1 MTEFLQNFHFLRPW
15 LLLFLFLPFFLYLKK
30 IKTGSTASSWED
42 ICDKNLLNFLLTNG
56 SSSKKRSVKKFIYTG
71 LVAATFAAAGPAW
84 NKTEIPTFTI
94 ENPNIMVVSLAQDMQ
109 LTDIPPS
116 RLDRAKF
123 MMLDITKGLAQ
134 GQFGLEVYSQEPYVI
149 TPITDDSQIIQNL
162 IPQIVPSIVP
172 DAGDRLD
179 RAIDLAL
186 ERFKSAQYAQGN
198 IIIFAADVGQRFDL
212 ALEKTKEA
220 LALNYTVNIIDCSYT
235 GNEKLK
241 LLTEAGNG
249 VYLSIKSGNVQP
261 LIKKISDSTEERVK
275 LSQNLR
281 SNYIDYGYYLL
292 IIPLL
297 CTLMFFRRG
306 LLVLTLCCVAFSAQ
320 AGFLTNNN
328 QDGLRLFNS
337 GQYETALKKFTD
349 HNWRGITLYK
359 QNKNEEAL
367 KEFKKTNNDISFYNQ
382 GVILTKLCH
391 YQEALTAFDK
401 AVQLNPENK
410 DAQYNK
416 KILDDLFEQ
425 AKTNPDVLNCNNDQ
439 QQQNNNKNNDAENGE
454 NDSQQNNE
462 QEKSDQN
469 DQQNKNQPQDSQ
481 SDEKNTS
488 ADKNEKQNNQQ
499 QEQEKNQNSENNKD
513 NSKQNSGSNDNNSQK
528 DEENS
533 TPSDQNATGENSE
546 NTNNSSSATQDKG
559 PESNSQNKNGN
570 QSGGNEEQQQEQNVN
585 LANAKQGNDNEKYD
599 EEALAMQRR
608 YREIPEDVGGL
619 LREFIKKEYLKDRYG
634 NEN

>member
-30 IKTGSTASSWED
+30 IKTGGSSSSWED
-42 ICDKNLLNFLLTNG
+42 ICDKNLLNFLLING
-56 SSSKKRSVKKFIYTG
+56 SSSKKVSVKKFIYTG
-71 LVAATFAAAGPAW
+71 LVVATLAAAGPVW

-94 ENPNIMVVSLAQDMQ
+94 ENPNMLVVSLAQDMQ

-123 MMLDITKGLAQ
+123 MMSDIIKGLAQ

-162 IPQIVPSIVP
+162 MPQIVPSIVP

-212 ALEKTKEA
+212 ALEKTKA
-220 LALNYTVNIIDCSYT
+220 ARALNYTVNVIDCSYT

-241 LLTEAGNG
+241 LLAEAGNG
-249 VYLSIKSGNVQP
+249 VYLSVKSGNIQT
-261 LIKKISDSTEERVK
+261 LIKKISDTTEERVK

-297 CTLMFFRRG
+297 CVLMFFRRG
-306 LLVLTLCCVAFSAQ
+306 LLVLTLCCFAFSAQ

-337 GQYETALKKFTD
+337 GQYENALKKFTD

-359 QNKNEEAL
+359 QNKNEDAL
-367 KEFKKTNNDISFYNQ
+367 KEFQKTNSDISFYNQ
-382 GVILTKLCH
+382 GVILTKLCQ
-391 YQEALTAFDK
+391 YQEALKAFEK

-416 KILDDLFEQ
+416 KVLDDLFEQ

-439 QQQNNNKNNDAENGE
+439 QQQQQNDTKNNDNEDDN
-454 NDSQQNNE
+454 SQQNEEQKQSDQNNE
-462 QEKSDQN
+462 QNENQSQDAQSGEQN
-469 DQQNKNQPQDSQ
+469 ANADNNEEQP
-481 SDEKNTS
+481 
-488 ADKNEKQNNQQ
+488 NQQ
-499 QEQEKNQNSENNKD
+499 QEQNQDSENNKD
-513 NSKQNSGSNDNNSQK
+513 NSEQNSGNNYNNSQQ
-528 DEENS
+528 DEDNS
-533 TPSDQNATGENSE
+533 APSNQDTSGENSE
-546 NTNNSSSATQDKG
+546 KTNDKSSANQDEG
-559 PESNSQNKNGN
+559 PESDSQNKDGD
-570 QSGGNEEQQQEQNVN
+570 QSGGNEEQKQEQNVN
-585 LANAKQGNDNEKYD
+585 LANAKQGDDNEKYD